1 MRWRWKARKTD
12 EPDLPIEN
20 GSHGQSEEGDVK
32 AVPDSLLHVLRVVED
47 VAGPHDALDLVAVVP
62 RVDDG
67 GTAEEGDQQ
76 PGVLCAVGRSHQP
89 ALVDQSGA
97 AGRTACVK
105 VVTSN
110 RQKSRIENNG
120 LLNLGVDF
128 FFHF

>member
-1 MRWRWKARKTD
+1 M
-12 EPDLPIEN
+12 
-20 GSHGQSEEGDVK
+20 
-32 AVPDSLLHVLRVVED
+32 VED

-97 AGRTACVK
+97 AGRTACVR
-105 VVTSN
+105 VASN

-128 FFHF
+128 FFIFSVALRIVRGTLIKLVSK